1 MCGILAVIGSKDL
14 ELAKK
19 QVQKMCHRGPDEWN
33 VIATEEDQILCH
45 QRLAIIDVNTGRQ
58 PIQGKNSS
66 TYVIHNGEIYN
77 HEELRKGL
85 IQNHTIRTQSDSE
98 IILHLYEE
106 RGEELLD
113 QLDGDFAFVLVD
125 GPKILAGRDPIG
137 VKPLYYGKDKKGALW
152 FASELK
158 ALVEVCPDIQEFPPG
173 HYFTLEKGLVRYAK
187 YAWMDKSFTPHKS
200 SVPLREKLEQAVQK
214 RLMSDVPLGVL
225 LSGGL
230 DSSLIASI
238 AAREMNKHEE
248 KIKTFCIGIST
259 EAIDMKAARK
269 VAQHIGSKHHEITFT
284 LEEGLAS
291 LEDVIYHLESYDISI
306 IRSGIPMYL
315 LMKKI
320 NSLGIKVILSGE
332 GSDEV
337 FGGYMYFHDAPSPM
351 AFQHECVERLLLT
364 HKLDI
369 LRVDKTSMAASV
381 EVRVPFLD
389 KVFLNTAMSLE
400 PQLKMVI
407 QKNALRATFDDKIE
421 KNVLRTAF
429 DDKKA
434 PYLPQEILWRAKEQF
449 SDGVGDSWING
460 LKAFAEEKIT
470 DEEFTLRAR
479 LFPYNTPD
487 TKEAFFYRKIFE
499 EKFSHPKANT
509 LILVWY
515 PKWQKNTDPSGKVSV
530 HHKKRGKFL

>member
-1 MCGILAVIGSKDL
+1 MCGILAVIGSTDL

-19 QVQKMCHRGPDEWN
+19 QLQKMVHRGPDEN
-33 VIATEEDQILCH
+33 DVIVTEYGHILGH
-45 QRLAIIDVNTGRQ
+45 QRLSIVDLNTGKQ
-58 PIQGKNSS
+58 PIQGKDSS

-85 IQNHTIRTQSDSE
+85 TQNHTRRTRSDSE

-187 YAWMDKSFTPHKS
+187 YAWMDNNFIPQKSY
-200 SVPLREKLEQAVQK
+200 VPLREKLEQAVTK
-214 RLMSDVPLGVL
+214 RLMSDVPIGVL

-238 AAREMNKHEE
+238 AAREMNKRGEH
-248 KIKTFCIGIST
+248 IKSFCVGIST
-259 EAIDMKAARK
+259 DAFDMVAARK
-269 VAQHIGSKHHEITFT
+269 VAQHIGSEHHEIIFT
-284 LEEGLAS
+284 LEEALAT
-291 LEDVIYHLESYDISI
+291 LEDIIYHLESYDVST
-306 IRSGIPMYL
+306 IRSGIPMYF
-315 LMKKI
+315 LMKYI
-320 NSLGIKVILSGE
+320 NSLGMKVILSGE
-332 GSDEV
+332 GADEV
-337 FGGYMYFHDAPSPM
+337 FGGYMYFHDAPSHI
-351 AFQHECVERLLLT
+351 AVQRECAERLLLT
-364 HKLDI
+364 HKHEV
-369 LRVDKTSMAASV
+369 LRVDKTSMANSV

-389 KVFLNTAMSLE
+389 KVFLNTAMALE
-400 PQLKMVI
+400 PQLKLVFPERI
-407 QKNALRATFDDKIE
+407 G
-421 KNVLRTAF
+421 KNVLRAAF
-429 DDKKA
+429 DDKKS
-434 PYLPQEILWRAKEQF
+434 PYLPQEVLWRDKEQF
-449 SDGVGDSWING
+449 QDGVGYSWVEG
-460 LKAFAEEKIT
+460 LKAFAEAQIT
-470 DEEFTLRAR
+470 DEEFALRAR

-499 EKFSHPKANT
+499 ETFPHPKANT
-509 LILVWY
+509 LILAWH
-515 PKWQKNTDPSGKVSV
+515 PKWQKNADPSGRISV
-530 HHKKRGKFL
+530 HHKGQS